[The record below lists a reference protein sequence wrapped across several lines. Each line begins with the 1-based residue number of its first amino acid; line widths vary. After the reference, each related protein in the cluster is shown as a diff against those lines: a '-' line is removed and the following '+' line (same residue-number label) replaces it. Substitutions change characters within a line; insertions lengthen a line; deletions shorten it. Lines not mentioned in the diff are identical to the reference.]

1 MEYTYNNKIDLLTI
15 ANKLELNSSK
25 YSNLELILDIFDTI
39 YERNKIKID
48 IKDDNSFNILVKLI
62 NICEQ
67 EVEKD
72 IKLYKENMNNNHK
85 FNILFSNIKLLN
97 YSNHSSEYNRNLEK
111 NVNKSNKKEVEINDI
126 INQKD
131 SIIKGIIEILLKQ
144 ENETKKINKKNINEI
159 INKKIGEVENKLV
172 LIN

>member
-72 IKLYKENMNNNHK
+72 IKLYKENMNNN
-85 FNILFSNIKLLN
+85 
-97 YSNHSSEYNRNLEK
+97 
-111 NVNKSNKKEVEINDI
+111 
-126 INQKD
+126 
-131 SIIKGIIEILLKQ
+131 
-144 ENETKKINKKNINEI
+144 
-159 INKKIGEVENKLV
+159 
-172 LIN
+172 